1 MREDTP
7 TPEGS
12 EEQRMTSGNTGKKE
26 KKRRKK
32 LKGPTEGPG
41 EGHETDRCLEGS
53 DITQEGSD
61 ITQDNIT
68 THHGHHESSSDTS
81 TSQRSS
87 ENCPTCPSNE
97 MHAETAEQRRIRSK
111 LEANAAGLEELH
123 LLKQSQLAKV
133 QEALAMVK
141 QRCRP
146 ELTSSHMVSNAFCS
160 PAL

>member
-53 DITQEGSD
+53 DITQ
-61 ITQDNIT
+61 DNIT
-68 THHGHHESSSDTS
+68 THHGDHESSSDTC

-87 ENCPTCPSNE
+87 ENSPTGPSDE
-97 MHAETAEQRRIRSK
+97 MLAETAEQRRIRSK